1 MHKYFQENIFFSI
14 IKNVD
19 HIAYAGMPKCLSIT
33 NKLEEQGFVKDGKPW
48 KDAGNKLINATILL
62 CSIEYISSDVSVT
75 TRNQVFGVFPC
86 IDQKM
91 GLRAYIS

>member
-1 MHKYFQENIFFSI
+1 MKKQNYYYNEKEDAYFQENTYFFSI

-62 CSIEYISSDVSVT
+62 CSIEYIS
-75 TRNQVFGVFPC
+75 
-86 IDQKM
+86 K
-91 GLRAYIS
+91 